1 MDPILSAA
9 VILGCLAMSAFF
21 SGSETALLRLR
32 AHEVEQDI
40 RAATQPAPVAV
51 RNLLASTSRLLV
63 TILLGNNVVNILG
76 SAVAAAL
83 AISLLGVQNGILVAT
98 LVMTTLVLIFA
109 EVLPKA
115 VAARY
120 PRRISY
126 IVGLPL
132 YLLHWALRP
141 VHLLFDLL
149 IEPVVRRVSG
159 SSEEEALGGA
169 EDVLRLAR
177 QAKEQGQTDGSPLAI
192 MGATAGAAQM
202 TVQEIMVPRTEIVA
216 FPISTEPSELLESV
230 LRERFTRAPIY
241 EDDID
246 KILGVVHLKDLIK
259 LVRSAGSDLHS
270 IIKPV
275 LRVPERKPILPLLA
289 DMQRAFVHVAMVK
302 DEFGVTEGM
311 VTQEDIL
318 EEIVGEIRDE
328 FDREELLDIRKLAD
342 GSYQALGRVTVL
354 DFNRETGW
362 GVPAERGDTL
372 SGLIFNELGRAP
384 RKSDVVQLPGY
395 EFAVA
400 DISGSRITRVRVRKC
415 EKERAHEEADRNGVR
430 N

>member
-1 MDPILSAA
+1 MDPISSAA
-9 VILGCLAMSAFF
+9 IILACLAMSAFF

-32 AHEVEQDI
+32 AHEVEQDV
-40 RAATQPAPVAV
+40 RAAIQPAPVAV

-63 TILLGNNVVNILG
+63 TILLGNNIVNILG

-83 AISLLGVQNGILVAT
+83 AISYLGEKNGILLAT
-98 LVMTTLVLIFA
+98 ICMTVLVLIFA

-141 VHLLFDLL
+141 IHLLFDLL
-149 IEPVVRRVSG
+149 IEPVVKRVSG
-159 SSEEEALGGA
+159 TAEDESVRSA

-177 QAKEQGQTDGSPLAI
+177 QAKEEGLAHGSPLAI

-202 TVQEIMVPRTEIVA
+202 TVQEIMVPRTEVAA
-216 FPISTEPSELLESV
+216 FPIDAEPSDLLEQV
-230 LRERFTRAPIY
+230 LQERYTRVPIY
-241 EDDID
+241 ESDID

-259 LVRSAGSDLHS
+259 LIRSGGSDLHS
-270 IIKPV
+270 ILKPV

-289 DMQRAFVHVAMVK
+289 DMQRAFVHVAIVK
-302 DEFGVTEGM
+302 DEFGVTEGL

-328 FDREELLDIRKLAD
+328 FDREELLSIRKLGD
-342 GSYQALGRVTVL
+342 GSYDVLGRVTVL

-362 GVPAERGDTL
+362 EIPAERGDTL

-384 RKSDVVQLPGY
+384 SRSDVLRLPGY
-395 EFAVA
+395 EFDVA
-400 DISGSRITRVRVRKC
+400 DISGTRITRVRVRKSATGAVD
-415 EKERAHEEADRNGVR
+415 EQGSGRKA
-430 N
+430 

>member
-1 MDPILSAA
+1 MDPISSAA
-9 VILGCLAMSAFF
+9 IILGCLAMSAFF

-32 AHEVEQDI
+32 AHEVEQDV
-40 RAATQPAPVAV
+40 RAAIQPAPVAV

-63 TILLGNNVVNILG
+63 TILLGNNIVNILG

-83 AISLLGVQNGILVAT
+83 AISYLGEKNGILLAT
-98 LVMTTLVLIFA
+98 ACMTALVLIFA

-126 IVGLPL
+126 VVGLPL

-141 VHLLFDLL
+141 IHLLFDLL
-149 IEPVVRRVSG
+149 IEPVVKRVSG
-159 SSEEEALGGA
+159 LAEDEAVSSA

-177 QAKEQGQTDGSPLAI
+177 RAKEDGLTHGSPLAI

-202 TVQEIMVPRTEIVA
+202 TVQEIMVPRTEVAA
-216 FPISTEPSELLESV
+216 FPIDAEPSDLLEQI
-230 LRERFTRAPIY
+230 LQERYTRVPIY
-241 EDDID
+241 ESDID

-259 LVRSAGSDLHS
+259 LVRGGGSDLHS
-270 IIKPV
+270 ILKPV

-289 DMQRAFVHVAMVK
+289 DMQRAFVHVAIVK
-302 DEFGVTEGM
+302 DEFGVTEGL

-328 FDREELLDIRKLAD
+328 FDREELLDIRKLGD
-342 GSYQALGRVTVL
+342 GSYEALGRVTVL
-354 DFNRETGW
+354 DFNRETSW
-362 GVPAERGDTL
+362 EIPAERGDTL

-384 RKSDVVQLPGY
+384 NRSDVVRLPGY
-395 EFAVA
+395 EFGVA
-400 DISGSRITRVRVRKC
+400 DISGTRITRVRVRKC
-415 EKERAHEEADRNGVR
+415 VTEDVDKQANGR
-430 N
+430 KA